1 MRITGVVCLFGL
13 MFITLTGSCN
23 NTDPVPL
30 QTSDRDIVTVPD
42 QETVLP
48 ETEQV
53 PPFDDQPVPE
63 DEDCCLPDND
73 ADADIPQIPDD
84 DNPILGKNCKLDSD
98 CGAPFICVSAKC
110 AEGCDS
116 DGDCAAYPNTT
127 CNKKLGRCLNTT
139 ASNGACN
146 ETNCAA
152 GCCYAEKGFQSLACT
167 TATSFTICGICKQG
181 EVYMDGKQC
190 VPAACKVGET
200 KCRDYNSSDPRAK
213 CFECSAE
220 SHFVCVDNPQ
230 CVPGSTLRMINVT
243 TCVPAGERCGAHDVC
258 CSSLPCIQGYCY

>member
-1 MRITGVVCLFGL
+1 MRTSMLLCSSVLIGILGAV
-13 MFITLTGSCN
+13 SCN

-30 QTSDRDIVTVPD
+30 QTSDHDTTIVPD
-42 QETVLP
+42 QETMPPESEALP
-48 ETEQV
+48 
-53 PPFDDQPVPE
+53 PIDDQPAPD
-63 DEDCCLPDND
+63 DEDCCLPDGD
-73 ADADIPQIPDD
+73 TDIPSPPDE
-84 DNPILGKNCKLDSD
+84 DNPVLGKNCKLDSD
-98 CGAPFICVSAKC
+98 CGAPFICVNAKC

-116 DGDCAAYPNTT
+116 DADCTAYPNTT

-139 ASNGACN
+139 ASDGACN
-146 ETNCAA
+146 ETNCAV
-152 GCCYAEKGFQSLACT
+152 GCCYAGKGFQSLACT
-167 TATSFTICGICKQG
+167 TATSFSICGICPQG
-181 EVYMDGKQC
+181 QVYMDGKQC

-220 SHFVCVDNPQ
+220 SDFVCVDNPQ